1 MPEVLSS
8 LLSAVKPR
16 PQLANPEVNSASKFV
31 LDEAKFLAD
40 IYEEAP
46 GGVSTLR
53 HSGQSASDSLC
64 CHNSSI

>member
-1 MPEVLSS
+1 MSEVLSS

-46 GGVSTLR
+46 GGASTLR
-53 HSGQSASDSLC
+53 HSGQTSAPRGDRPS
-64 CHNSSI
+64 